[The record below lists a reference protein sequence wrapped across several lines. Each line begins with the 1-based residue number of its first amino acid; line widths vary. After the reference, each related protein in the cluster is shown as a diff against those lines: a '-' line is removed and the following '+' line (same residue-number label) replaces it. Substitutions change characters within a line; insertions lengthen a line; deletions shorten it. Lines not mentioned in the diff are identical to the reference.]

1 MSYVYRCDR
10 TAERTPDRTADG
22 ARSPS
27 GRSGPGAR
35 QPDHGRRVGGDPDVL
50 EFHTRITEARFE
62 EEAAHSEYKAAKAK
76 REAIQE
82 ELEAFLRSLNRKARD
97 PQQKLPLV
105 EATDDSGRVE
115 RGRAIALSTLN
126 LTPGI
131 LESLANAGIT
141 TVGEAADYATK
152 HDGFRGIP
160 KIGPQKADQIADVIA
175 EFWTRFE
182 APATE
187 SNPPV
192 EQPTPEQTEVIGVEE
207 SGGIE

>member
-1 MSYVYRCDR
+1 MSTDVTEPQSEPQTEPQTEPEVPPDAPDQALGNLTTDDALEATR
-10 TAERTPDRTADG
+10 T
-22 ARSPS
+22 S
-27 GRSGPGAR
+27 
-35 QPDHGRRVGGDPDVL
+35 L

-62 EEAAHSEYKAAKAK
+62 EEVAHSEYKAAKAK